1 MEKLKNSKDFQSQQ
15 NLQNF
20 QGVQNSQ
27 NKRNSWKL
35 KNSQNSKN
43 YQGFENSQ
51 NSQDFQ
57 NSQHFQNPQN
67 PQKEIRTKSGFVA
80 FVLGL
85 FLGFFGVDRFY
96 KGDFWLGVLKFCTA
110 GGFGLWWLIDLFIVP
125 AAVSRGEYSH
135 LSTPQRLFL
144 GSFIA
149 VIALSIILAKA
160 QIHKEEQADTNPQ
173 IENSTL
179 SF

>member
-27 NKRNSWKL
+27 NKRNLWKL
-35 KNSQNSKN
+35 KNSQNLKN
-43 YQGFENSQ
+43 YQAFENPQ
-51 NSQDFQ
+51 N
-57 NSQHFQNPQN
+57 FQNPQHFQS
-67 PQKEIRTKSGFVA
+67 PQNSPKEIRTKSGFVA
-80 FVLGL
+80 FLLGL
-85 FLGFFGVDRFY
+85 FVGFFGVDRFY

-149 VIALSIILAKA
+149 VMALSIIFAKA
-160 QIHKEEQADTNPQ
+160 QIHKEGQADTNPQ

>member
-1 MEKLKNSKDFQSQQ
+1 MCASSFKLEYKYQIHTEVSDGNLFKQ
-15 NLQNF
+15 NGAIEMGQNF
-20 QGVQNSQ
+20 QSPQNS
-27 NKRNSWKL
+27 
-35 KNSQNSKN
+35 
-43 YQGFENSQ
+43 
-51 NSQDFQ
+51 
-57 NSQHFQNPQN
+57 P
-67 PQKEIRTKSGFVA
+67 KEIRTKSGFVA
-80 FVLGL
+80 FLLGL

-149 VIALSIILAKA
+149 VMALSIIFAKA

>member
-1 MEKLKNSKDFQSQQ
+1 MEKLKNLKDFQSQ
-15 NLQNF
+15 QNF

-43 YQGFENSQ
+43 YQTFENSQ

-67 PQKEIRTKSGFVA
+67 PPKEIRTKSGFVA

-85 FLGFFGVDRFY
+85 FVGFFGVDRFY

-149 VIALSIILAKA
+149 VMAFSIIFAKA

>member
-1 MEKLKNSKDFQSQQ
+1 MCASSFKLEYKYQIHTEVSDGNLFKQNGAIEME
-15 NLQNF
+15 
-20 QGVQNSQ
+20 
-27 NKRNSWKL
+27 
-35 KNSQNSKN
+35 
-43 YQGFENSQ
+43 
-51 NSQDFQ
+51 QDFQ

-67 PQKEIRTKSGFVA
+67 PPKEIRTKSGFVA

-85 FLGFFGVDRFY
+85 LLGFFGVDRFY

-149 VIALSIILAKA
+149 VMALSIIFAKA
-160 QIHKEEQADTNPQ
+160 QIHKEGQADTNPQ

>member
-1 MEKLKNSKDFQSQQ
+1 MRASSFKLEYKYQIHTEVSDGNLFKQ
-15 NLQNF
+15 NGAIEMGQNF
-20 QGVQNSQ
+20 QSPQNS
-27 NKRNSWKL
+27 
-35 KNSQNSKN
+35 
-43 YQGFENSQ
+43 
-51 NSQDFQ
+51 
-57 NSQHFQNPQN
+57 P
-67 PQKEIRTKSGFVA
+67 KEIRTKSGFVA
-80 FVLGL
+80 FLLGL

-110 GGFGLWWLIDLFIVP
+110 GGFGLWWLIDLFTVP

-149 VIALSIILAKA
+149 VMALSIIFAKA

-179 SF
+179 